1 MGATI
6 SCNKKIGAFVRSNG
20 DRIYIMFEQTYES
33 NCHPHHP
40 HWCAM
45 QMGSLENV
53 MRGIFLNASA
63 CEGGML
69 KRPGGYVS
77 PESYIGDWLDALA
90 NPFVVRHDRE
100 VPLRFG
106 PGIYTLPS
114 EKKEQIIAALREV
127 GDDEAAETLLKGMTV
142 KRRLDSDSVLAI
154 AKQNV
159 MAWTFDVTE
168 SDCGSL
174 YAGNLCYRP
183 EHAKAPAIIEP
194 FAKLPIE
201 GGGMLF
207 QCDGDGLWI
216 GKGADY
222 RVIGE
227 YVKSLWSTEMAFPG
241 SYKAS
246 IRALRA
252 KLKESIQFLP
262 TCVVLIDDVS
272 DSMYDYQA
280 DSLRRLAKVLGQS
293 LPCRIPVADV
303 VAAGCADWHV
313 RWDVESLAEQG
324 FLRIETPE
332 GAANLAIAVSV
343 PTAKAGMEIV
353 HSGSAYLLDERI
365 SRGWRVTRRSDGAP
379 FRMTLSQVDEAVRA
393 THPVQYQP
401 MMTQAN
407 PPVAMSLF

>member
-40 HWCAM
+40 NWCAM
-45 QMGSLENV
+45 QMGSLDNV
-53 MRGIFLNASA
+53 MRGIFL
-63 CEGGML
+63 
-69 KRPGGYVS
+69 
-77 PESYIGDWLDALA
+77 
-90 NPFVVRHDRE
+90 
-100 VPLRFG
+100 
-106 PGIYTLPS
+106 
-114 EKKEQIIAALREV
+114 
-127 GDDEAAETLLKGMTV
+127 
-142 KRRLDSDSVLAI
+142 
-154 AKQNV
+154 
-159 MAWTFDVTE
+159 
-168 SDCGSL
+168 
-174 YAGNLCYRP
+174 
-183 EHAKAPAIIEP
+183 
-194 FAKLPIE
+194 
-201 GGGMLF
+201 
-207 QCDGDGLWI
+207 
-216 GKGADY
+216 
-222 RVIGE
+222 
-227 YVKSLWSTEMAFPG
+227 
-241 SYKAS
+241 

-252 KLKESIQFLP
+252 KLKESVQFLP
-262 TCVVLIDDVS
+262 TCVVLINDVS

-365 SRGWRVTRRSDGAP
+365 SRGWRVTRRSDGTP

-401 MMTQAN
+401 MMTQAS